1 MYIWLSLSVRCEV
14 HSWSLHPS
22 VCLSVVSLSEYCW
35 SWWRH
40 VIDTA
45 LSNGLRWLDRRRAL
59 HGRTGWQLAAIT
71 GSSCRPIYSWLW
83 GHKILVESE
92 KKKRKKDVLIKNKQK
107 KHPRNP
113 QVTQLPLCS
122 HLTLKIAQIWSL
134 KSHLFIVPRHHSKGF
149 QPDLA
154 LRNHQRSCTEKIP
167 AKLHCP
173 VVICVKFM

>member
-92 KKKRKKDVLIKNKQK
+92 KKKKKDVLIKNKQK
-107 KHPRNP
+107 NRRHNSHISPFLRLHLAWLGMPNQPHKELYIYYYNALMCE
-113 QVTQLPLCS
+113 TICS
-122 HLTLKIAQIWSL
+122 HLTLKIGL
-134 KSHLFIVPRHHSKGF
+134 DRFEV
-149 QPDLA
+149 
-154 LRNHQRSCTEKIP
+154 
-167 AKLHCP
+167 
-173 VVICVKFM
+173 